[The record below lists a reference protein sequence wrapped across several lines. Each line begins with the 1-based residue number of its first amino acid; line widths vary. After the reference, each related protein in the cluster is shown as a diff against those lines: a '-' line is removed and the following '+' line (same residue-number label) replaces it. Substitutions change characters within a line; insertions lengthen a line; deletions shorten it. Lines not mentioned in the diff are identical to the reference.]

1 MIGFDM
7 LDRILHCDIS
17 YIYQNNGKLYC
28 RYVDIDHYSD
38 GSSYSSNTSCHVN
51 IIYI

>member
-1 MIGFDM
+1 M
-7 LDRILHCDIS
+7 LDRIKYSDID

-28 RYVDIDHYSD
+28 RFVDMDHYSD
-38 GSSYSSNTSCHVN
+38 GSSLSGNTSCHAN

>member
-1 MIGFDM
+1 M
-7 LDRILHCDIS
+7 LDRLTYSDIS

-28 RYVDIDHYSD
+28 RYVDIDHYTD
-38 GSSYSSNTSCHVN
+38 GSLYSTDTSCHVN

>member
-1 MIGFDM
+1 M
-7 LDRILHCDIS
+7 LDRIMYCDIS

-28 RYVDIDHYSD
+28 RFVDIDHYSD
-38 GSSYSSNTSCHVN
+38 GSSSSGDTSCHAN